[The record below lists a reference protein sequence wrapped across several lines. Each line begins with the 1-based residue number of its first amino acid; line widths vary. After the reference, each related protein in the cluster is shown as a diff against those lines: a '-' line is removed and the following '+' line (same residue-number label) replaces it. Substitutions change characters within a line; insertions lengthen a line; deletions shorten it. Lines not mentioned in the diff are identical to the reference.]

1 MERTIQLR
9 GALRSIDLHIGQGE
23 FFARIGPGGAGKSS
37 LFHILGAL
45 AQPDSG
51 HYFLEETVAH
61 GLGDEQ
67 RTRQRRRAMGFVFQG
82 SHLLPQASALENV
95 ELPLLYDSQPTA
107 ARTAGITPL
116 HYLLLLHVRGFPGR
130 DWASVGELAERLQ
143 MQQHGTV
150 ALLTRCEEAG
160 LVERRRNAHDRRRV
174 EIHLTTAG
182 AEKLQHLAAL
192 HEAELRSLQDTF
204 RVAHITAFN
213 NAG

>member
-1 MERTIQLR
+1 MDAVQTPLTKRHYEALSEFRYQLR
-9 GALRSIDLHIGQGE
+9 RFLHFSE
-23 FFARIGPGGAGKSS
+23 
-37 LFHILGAL
+37 
-45 AQPDSG
+45 
-51 HYFLEETVAH
+51 
-61 GLGDEQ
+61 
-67 RTRQRRRAMGFVFQG
+67 
-82 SHLLPQASALENV
+82 
-95 ELPLLYDSQPTA
+95 TA

-116 HYLLLLHVRGFPGR
+116 QYLLLLHVRGFPGR